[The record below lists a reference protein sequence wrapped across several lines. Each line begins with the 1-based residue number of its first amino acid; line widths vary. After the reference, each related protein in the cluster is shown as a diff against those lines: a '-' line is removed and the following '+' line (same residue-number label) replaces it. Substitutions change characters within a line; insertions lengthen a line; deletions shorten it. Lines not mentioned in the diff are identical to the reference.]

1 MSFRKI
7 LGVMV
12 ICFAG
17 LAFMTGPAVAA
28 EFTMKLGLS
37 SPPTDF
43 GYQYRGYALFKDLVE
58 NNSGGR
64 IEVKI
69 YPSNQLGRAGS
80 LVKQAK
86 KGVVQGLAPSAG
98 ILASH
103 FAPIQVLY
111 TPYVFPSEQVAW
123 AVMDGPFGDEV
134 AKALLAKTGLRM
146 MTWNENGGFRNFV
159 SAKKVLLKPGDL
171 KGMKI
176 RTEKVRASMGIAGAL
191 GGNPTPMAVKEL
203 YTSMQTGVVDGM
215 EMPVNTFLK
224 FRLEE
229 VSKSM
234 IMDGHVYSFIA
245 FMCNDK
251 WYQSLGPELQGV
263 VNRAALI
270 SRTVNRGLSRGA
282 ESLGIAHMRKKG
294 MTVTFLTP
302 RQKAAFIDTARP
314 AVEKQLRKEIGDQW
328 VDGLLKAVDQTSK
341 ELGLK

>member
-7 LGVMV
+7 LAFV
-12 ICFAG
+12 IMSFVG
-17 LAFMTGPAVAA
+17 LAFMAGPGAAA

-37 SPPTDF
+37 SPPSDY
-43 GYQYRGYALFKDLVE
+43 GYQYRPYAVFKGLVE
-58 NNSGGR
+58 KNSHGR
-64 IEVKI
+64 IEVRI
-69 YPSNQLGRAGS
+69 YPSNSLGRAGS

-86 KGVVQGLAPSAG
+86 KGVVQALAPSAG
-98 ILASH
+98 ILSSH
-103 FAPIQVLY
+103 FAPVQVLY
-111 TPYVFPSEQVAW
+111 TPYAFPSEQLAW
-123 AVMDGPFGDEV
+123 AVMDGPFGFEL
-134 AKALLAKTGLRM
+134 AKALRAKTGLRILA
-146 MTWNENGGFRNFV
+146 WNENGGFRNFV
-159 SAKKVLLKPGDL
+159 GARKILYGPGDL

-234 IMDGHVYSFIA
+234 VMDGHVYSFIA
-245 FMCNDK
+245 FMVNDK

-263 VNRAALI
+263 LHRAALVC
-270 SRTVNRGLSRGA
+270 RTVNRGLSRGA
-282 ESLGIAHMRKKG
+282 ESLGINHMRKKG

-302 RQKAAFIDTARP
+302 AQKAIFQRTARGP
-314 AVEKQLRKEIGDQW
+314 VEKRLRQEIGDKW
-328 VDGLLKAVDQTSK
+328 VDDLLEAIDQKSK